1 MLSCDMNFRQGISRE
16 QLSMMSLDC
25 VIASDNPVRVIDLFF
40 DQLDLRNPGFSK
52 TALRKEGRPLF

>member
-1 MLSCDMNFRQGISRE
+1 MNFRQGISRE

-25 VIASDNPVRVIDLFF
+25 VIASDNPVRVINLFF